1 MDFLN
6 GRVLYKLKA
15 THHVS
20 FHGTDRE
27 HEDKDWQ
34 DQVKTNK
41 KQQSC
46 INLPLITETSKSCS
60 LFTAISLLGL

>member
-1 MDFLN
+1 MGFLN

-15 THHVS
+15 THHAS

-41 KQQSC
+41 K
-46 INLPLITETSKSCS
+46 
-60 LFTAISLLGL
+60 TAKLHKPASNYRD